1 MAKNKKRL
9 PERPGAIVTGKWWTK
24 KKIIAASVVSVVV
37 IAAIILALVLAFN
50 WVRPI
55 ESTEEEARVVGTV
68 GNFEVRYEELRY
80 ITLLHKASLDS
91 ELGKYDELDAEG
103 KAEYERLLE
112 ERVMADIKNN
122 YVILSLCD
130 EYGIKTDSYA
140 ANSYVNDGIKNVV
153 KTDFGGSM
161 DKYKEWLKKNNITDS
176 VLRLIFRVEF
186 LEGELYNYVVENSTE
201 IEYDEQNLP
210 EFIEYVMDSEDWIRT
225 VHVFYPIDDQG
236 LYNEEY
242 LATNYNL
249 SSYDGRVM
257 AQAARDTVVTSYWTD
272 EVRMDTM
279 YSEIGRAPL
288 IQGISTTGNGS
299 YFTYGQM
306 GDKYEAA
313 AFALEEYGVSDVIET
328 EDGYFV
334 IMRLLKQEDDVKAQ
348 AEILL
353 GYYRYAVLKE
363 LMDAEEEALTFTG
376 NEYFNSFELVE
387 VK

>member
-1 MAKNKKRL
+1 MAKNKKSL

-68 GNFEVRYEELRY
+68 GNFEVRYEEPRY

-225 VHVFYPIDDQG
+225 VHVFYPHK
-236 LYNEEY
+236 LMNLEWYSEEY
-242 LATNYNL
+242 IASYNAKA
-249 SSYDGRVM
+249 M
-257 AQAARDTVVTSYWTD
+257 AQAARDTVVTSSWTD

-279 YSEIGRAPL
+279 YSEIGRAPM

-299 YFTYGQM
+299 YFTHGQM
-306 GDKYEAA
+306 GEKYETA
-313 AFALEEYGVSDVIET
+313 AFALEKYGVSEVVET
-328 EDGYFV
+328 EDGYYV
-334 IMRLLKQEDDVKAQ
+334 IMRLLKQEEDVSAQ
-348 AEILL
+348 VETLL